1 MNEKSEIFSSQ
12 KPHEVHLAQGSTS
25 ALAKKATPMEPQI
38 RHTKINPEEAEEI
51 ISIADG
57 VSVSNVSEA
66 LGLAPDATSEQP
78 DGLPPVAE
86 KDTEA
91 HTASFDKSTLSE
103 SLELAPDTSSVQP
116 DVLYQEAEKD
126 IDPNTAQFVE
136 STLPET
142 LGLETD
148 AAPEQPDVLYQ
159 ETEEDIET
167 HTAPI
172 DENTVFEPLGL
183 APDATSELPEALQ
196 QAAQE
201 DIDLNSAP
209 PEPLEMLM
217 SEVPL
222 LDTEQDTSF
231 SVPPM
236 SEDIE
241 EPDTLSAAEPTLET
255 DNAPLEPV
263 APVFMEEMN
272 FPARVVK
279 LKMANEKIRIQIE
292 ALEKPLFAS
301 IVESAPAAKAKGK
314 GETAKPSKGH

>member
-1 MNEKSEIFSSQ
+1 L
-12 KPHEVHLAQGSTS
+12 P
-25 ALAKKATPMEPQI
+25 
-38 RHTKINPEEAEEI
+38 
-51 ISIADG
+51 
-57 VSVSNVSEA
+57 EA
-66 LGLAPDATSEQP
+66 LQQAA
-78 DGLPPVAE
+78 
-86 KDTEA
+86 
-91 HTASFDKSTLSE
+91 
-103 SLELAPDTSSVQP
+103 
-116 DVLYQEAEKD
+116 QED
-126 IDPNTAQFVE
+126 IDPNFARPAPFSESAVFV
-136 STLPET
+136 
-142 LGLETD
+142 
-148 AAPEQPDVLYQ
+148 
-159 ETEEDIET
+159 
-167 HTAPI
+167 
-172 DENTVFEPLGL
+172 PLGL